1 MPSGTALG
9 QYLRARREL
18 VRPEDVNLRTAGR
31 RRVPGL
37 RREELAMLA
46 GISPDYY
53 LRLEQGRDHHPSAH
67 VLNALARALQLDEHA
82 TAHLHSLSQP
92 TVARRRTG
100 ESERAPESVT
110 RLIASWSNTPAFVQ
124 GRHMDV
130 LAANALASAVSPVFS
145 PGVNIVQATFLD
157 PEVRRLVGD
166 DWDTI
171 THNAVARLRALAGS
185 DVDDPRLGELV
196 GELSARSVP
205 TSGAKPL
212 PHQPLAQI
220 TGHHGEANDAQPP
233 RRAPTRA
240 TGHDGGQR
248 RLGDQRGHRGRQ
260 GGPPEQGVAGD
271 RIRLS
276 MHPEHVVGMHP
287 PQRHHHPGD
296 ARAE

>member
-1 MPSGTALG
+1 MASSTALG
-9 QYLRARREL
+9 EYLRARREL
-18 VRPEDVNLRTAGR
+18 VRPEDVSLPNVGR

-46 GISPDYY
+46 GISSGYY

-67 VLNALARALQLDEHA
+67 VLNALARALQLDEYA

-110 RLIASWSNTPAFVQ
+110 RLITSWSTTPAFVQ

-166 DWDTI
+166 DC
-171 THNAVARLRALAGS
+171 
-185 DVDDPRLGELV
+185 P
-196 GELSARSVP
+196 
-205 TSGAKPL
+205 
-212 PHQPLAQI
+212 
-220 TGHHGEANDAQPP
+220 
-233 RRAPTRA
+233 
-240 TGHDGGQR
+240 
-248 RLGDQRGHRGRQ
+248 
-260 GGPPEQGVAGD
+260 
-271 RIRLS
+271 
-276 MHPEHVVGMHP
+276 
-287 PQRHHHPGD
+287 
-296 ARAE
+296 